1 MRRYYTGTRRVTR
14 LDELLLEMR
23 LERRISKRNSS
34 RRVTR
39 LVPVF
44 ILEDELQN
52 VCRISSRRVTRL

>member
-44 ILEDELQN
+44 ILETDNRTSYKMFAE
-52 VCRISSRRVTRL
+52 SRPDG